1 METVDLYTKCLQAS
15 ISPIVLISGVGLI
28 LLSLTNRL
36 ARTIDRTREFAA
48 ILESSP
54 PEKKELRLRQ
64 MKILYK
70 RSQLLQT
77 SMIAITFSIACSSLI
92 VPVIFFMTLFDSPIG
107 ILQVSLLFLSITA
120 IIVSA
125 ITLLIEVTLALKAL
139 NYEVQDLV

>member
-36 ARTIDRTREFAA
+36 GRTIDRTRAFAA
-48 ILESSP
+48 TLETEP
-54 PEKKELRLRQ
+54 PEKKALRLTQ
-64 MKILYK
+64 MRILYR
-70 RSQLLQT
+70 RSQLLQI

-92 VPVIFFMTLFDSPIG
+92 VPVIFFMTLFEAPIG
-107 ILQVSLLFLSITA
+107 ILQVSLLFLSIIG

-125 ITLLIEVTLALKAL
+125 ITLLVEVTLALKAL
-139 NYEVQDLV
+139 NYEVKGLV